1 MIRRRS
7 DRRPALLAF
16 TTTVI
21 VLGLGASV
29 WAIVTYPISPVL
41 SLTTTG
47 GREGILLG
55 LVFWVALGL
64 LGSLRIERLHGHGVL
79 TFHLPFIIAATI
91 LGGPA
96 AGAVVGLISTFE
108 TRELREM
115 PWYGLLSN
123 HAGIALAAVL
133 GGVVYLDLQRL
144 LADVLPQDQRAS
156 QLAGLVLASLV
167 ISLVSSGI
175 ASVTMMLRDRLTT
188 PELLRVFDSGHRTTA
203 AGEVVLGWLL
213 VVTYTEMGWW
223 AASVAALLAL
233 TAWASH
239 DAREVARRDALT
251 GLLTRYGFDEPLQRA
266 IERKD
271 QGHISAVLAIDLDD
285 FKVINDTMGHDAGD
299 EVIRVVANRLRT
311 NIRLTD
317 AAVRR
322 GGDEF
327 SVLFT
332 DLPDV
337 ETAGML
343 VDRIY
348 RAILDP
354 IDLER
359 GEARVGAS
367 IGVYLLEPDGK
378 AMSVA
383 DVHKRTDRRMYHAK
397 RHDGGP
403 CFTG

>member
-7 DRRPALLAF
+7 DRRPALLVF
-16 TTTVI
+16 TAAV
-21 VLGLGASV
+21 VALGLGATA

-64 LGSLRIERLHGHGVL
+64 VGSLRIERLHGHGVL

-96 AGAVVGLISTFE
+96 AGAVVALISTFE
-108 TRELREM
+108 MRELREM

-123 HAGIALAAVL
+123 HAGIALSAVI

-144 LADVLPQDQRAS
+144 LAAVLPQDPRAS
-156 QLAGLVLASLV
+156 QLASLVIASLV
-167 ISLVSSGI
+167 ISLLSSGI
-175 ASVTMMLRDRLTT
+175 ASVTTMLRDRLTGA
-188 PELLRVFDSGHRTTA
+188 ELLRIYDNGHRTTA

-239 DAREVARRDALT
+239 DAREVARRDPLT

-266 IERKD
+266 IERKE
-271 QGHISAVLAIDLDD
+271 QGHISAVLAIDLDR
-285 FKVINDTMGHDAGD
+285 FKIINDTLGHTAGD

-332 DLPDV
+332 HLPDV
-337 ETAGML
+337 ETASML

-348 RAILDP
+348 TAILEP
-354 IDLER
+354 IELDQ
-359 GEARVGAS
+359 GEVQVGAS

-378 AMSVA
+378 AMTVT

-397 RHDGGP
+397 HGTGGVS
-403 CFTG
+403 FSG